1 MNINKDRLQ
10 MYVSLMKITIVL
22 CWLSLFS
29 FWAIKLFGG
38 NWFEIMVEN
47 ENFIKFSNT
56 VQNTWLKYLV
66 SLITIFV
73 SYYFMYGAVLQKVAL
88 KGKYLVVYLLSALAN
103 WAVVNFVPINFI
115 RMIFGYTLIII
126 SAIVFK
132 QGKSKFNGIICVALD
147 FVFSTI
153 SMLVR
158 NIDVE
163 ILSNYFIAYIGSIDL
178 YIMYSLYFLYSNLL
192 RISKEK
198 K

>member
-73 SYYFMYGAVLQKVAL
+73 SYYFMYGAVLQKIAL

-103 WAVVNFVPINFI
+103 WAIVNFVPIDFV

-126 SAIVFK
+126 TSICYQK
-132 QGKSKFNGIICVALD
+132 GIKKYFGVLTVILD
-147 FVFSTI
+147 FVFSTL
-153 SMLVR
+153 SMLTR
-158 NIDVE
+158 GIK
-163 ILSNYFIAYIGSIDL
+163 LSFITDYFILLIGSFDL
-178 YIMYSLYFLYSNLL
+178 YIMLGLYFLYSNLL
-192 RISKEK
+192 NLKKEE
-198 K
+198 

>member
-73 SYYFMYGAVLQKVAL
+73 SYYFMYGAVLQKIAL
-88 KGKYLVVYLLSALAN
+88 KGKYLAVYLLSAFAN
-103 WAVVNFVPINFI
+103 WAVVNFVPINFM

-126 SAIVFK
+126 TSICYQK
-132 QGKSKFNGIICVALD
+132 GIKKYFGVLTVILD
-147 FVFSTI
+147 FVFSTL
-153 SMLVR
+153 SMLTR
-158 NIDVE
+158 GIK
-163 ILSNYFIAYIGSIDL
+163 LSFITDYFILLIGSFDL
-178 YIMYSLYFLYSNLL
+178 YIMLGLYFLYSNLL
-192 RISKEK
+192 NLKKEK
-198 K
+198 

>member
-1 MNINKDRLQ
+1 
-10 MYVSLMKITIVL
+10 MKITIVL

-88 KGKYLVVYLLSALAN
+88 KGKYLAVYLLSALAN
-103 WAVVNFVPINFI
+103 WAVVNFVPIDFV

-126 SAIVFK
+126 TSICYQK
-132 QGKSKFNGIICVALD
+132 GIKKYFGVLTVILD
-147 FVFSTI
+147 FVFSTL
-153 SMLVR
+153 SMLTR
-158 NIDVE
+158 GIK
-163 ILSNYFIAYIGSIDL
+163 LSFITDYFILLIGSLDL
-178 YIMYSLYFLYSNLL
+178 YIMLGLYFLYSNLL
-192 RISKEK
+192 NLKKEE
-198 K
+198 